1 MPRLW
6 LFVAVLAPSLCPAQ
20 VTGTFSLE
28 KSTFAPGEP
37 VFLTL
42 TLHNEGKDSA
52 EVHAADPYSFC
63 SGYKIHIT
71 RDAAPEPACF
81 QSYGGS
87 CLSGALSLGPGASH
101 TERLLLNYRNS
112 SQGELGAPVSL
123 PGDYTVDATRDIAYA
138 PLGSN
143 SSVYTAPDHSVVHQT
158 FHLKV
163 DDALKL
169 SPTVYAPYIRPRDSK
184 DDQVRRE
191 AARTLATLAPPALEP
206 LLLTFATSKDYVLK
220 QFAPLALANLATKT
234 SLSALAQMLLYTEP
248 GTYEYMTAA
257 EKLGQTHD
265 PAWLPLLLEVA
276 DQHGAM
282 YLSYAAESGGD
293 TAIPA
298 LLVRLRHHNPNTRNA
313 AIYALGRTGSR
324 AVVPLLINLLGLQAN
339 PNEGDGKDTAIS
351 ANVALRQLTHIY
363 AEQGSG
369 GEAIPSWQ
377 SRWQQWWRTSGSSA
391 TIYRPGE
398 CVADAKLP

>member
-1 MPRLW
+1 
-6 LFVAVLAPSLCPAQ
+6 
-20 VTGTFSLE
+20 
-28 KSTFAPGEP
+28 
-37 VFLTL
+37 
-42 TLHNEGKDSA
+42 
-52 EVHAADPYSFC
+52 
-63 SGYKIHIT
+63 
-71 RDAAPEPACF
+71 
-81 QSYGGS
+81 
-87 CLSGALSLGPGASH
+87 
-101 TERLLLNYRNS
+101 
-112 SQGELGAPVSL
+112 
-123 PGDYTVDATRDIAYA
+123 
-138 PLGSN
+138 
-143 SSVYTAPDHSVVHQT
+143 
-158 FHLKV
+158 
-163 DDALKL
+163 
-169 SPTVYAPYIRPRDSK
+169 
-184 DDQVRRE
+184 
-191 AARTLATLAPPALEP
+191 
-206 LLLTFATSKDYVLK
+206 
-220 QFAPLALANLATKT
+220 
-234 SLSALAQMLLYTEP
+234 MLLYTEP

-257 EKLGQTHD
+257 ENLGQTHD

-293 TAIPA
+293 AAIPA

-324 AVVPLLINLLGLQAN
+324 AAVPLLINLLGLQAN
-339 PNEGDGKDTAIS
+339 PNEGDGKDIAIS

>member
-1 MPRLW
+1 MSF
-6 LFVAVLAPSLCPAQ
+6 FVVVLAPSLCPAQ

-52 EVHAADPYSFC
+52 EVHTADPYSFC

-81 QSYGGS
+81 QGSGGS

-101 TERLLLNYRNS
+101 TERLLLNYRNN
-112 SQGELGAPVSL
+112 SQGDLGAPVSL
-123 PGDYTVDATRDIAYA
+123 PGDYTVDASRDIAYV

-163 DDALKL
+163 DNALEL
-169 SPTVYAPYIRPRDSK
+169 SPTVYAPYIRPLDSK

-191 AARTLATLAPPALEP
+191 AARTLATLAPPALER

-220 QFAPLALANLATKT
+220 QFAPLALANFATKT

-257 EKLGQTHD
+257 ENLGQTHD

-293 TAIPA
+293 AAIPA

-324 AVVPLLINLLGLQAN
+324 AAVPLLINLLGLQAN
-339 PNEGDGKDTAIS
+339 PNEGDGKDIAIS

-391 TIYRPGE
+391 TI
-398 CVADAKLP
+398 

>member
-52 EVHAADPYSFC
+52 EVHTADPYSFC

-81 QSYGGS
+81 QGYGGS
-87 CLSGALSLGPGASH
+87 CMSGALSLGPGASH
-101 TERLLLNYRNS
+101 TERLLLNYRNN
-112 SQGELGAPVSL
+112 SQGDLGAPVSL
-123 PGDYTVDATRDIAYA
+123 PGDYTVDASRDIAYA

-143 SSVYTAPDHSVVHQT
+143 SRVYTAPDHSVVHQT

-163 DDALKL
+163 DNALEL
-169 SPTVYAPYIRPRDSK
+169 SPTVYAPYIRPLDSK

-234 SLSALAQMLLYTEP
+234 SLSALAQMLLDTEP

-293 TAIPA
+293 AAIPA

-324 AVVPLLINLLGLQAN
+324 AAVPLLINLLGLQAN
-339 PNEGDGKDTAIS
+339 PNEGDGKNTAIS

-391 TIYRPGE
+391 TFYRPGE

>member
-20 VTGTFSLE
+20 VTATFSLE

-123 PGDYTVDATRDIAYA
+123 PGDYTVDATRDI
-138 PLGSN
+138 
-143 SSVYTAPDHSVVHQT
+143 
-158 FHLKV
+158 
-163 DDALKL
+163 
-169 SPTVYAPYIRPRDSK
+169 
-184 DDQVRRE
+184 
-191 AARTLATLAPPALEP
+191 
-206 LLLTFATSKDYVLK
+206 
-220 QFAPLALANLATKT
+220 
-234 SLSALAQMLLYTEP
+234 
-248 GTYEYMTAA
+248 
-257 EKLGQTHD
+257 
-265 PAWLPLLLEVA
+265 
-276 DQHGAM
+276 
-282 YLSYAAESGGD
+282 
-293 TAIPA
+293 
-298 LLVRLRHHNPNTRNA
+298 
-313 AIYALGRTGSR
+313 
-324 AVVPLLINLLGLQAN
+324 
-339 PNEGDGKDTAIS
+339 
-351 ANVALRQLTHIY
+351 
-363 AEQGSG
+363 
-369 GEAIPSWQ
+369 
-377 SRWQQWWRTSGSSA
+377 
-391 TIYRPGE
+391 
-398 CVADAKLP
+398 

>member
-37 VFLTL
+37 VLLTL

-52 EVHAADPYSFC
+52 EVHTADPYSFC

-81 QSYGGS
+81 QGYGGS
-87 CLSGALSLGPGASH
+87 CMSGALSLGPGASH
-101 TERLLLNYRNS
+101 TERLLLNYRNN
-112 SQGELGAPVSL
+112 SQGDLGAPVSL
-123 PGDYTVDATRDIAYA
+123 PGDYTVDASRDIAYA

-143 SSVYTAPDHSVVHQT
+143 SRVYTAPDHSVVHQT

-163 DDALKL
+163 DNALEL
-169 SPTVYAPYIRPRDSK
+169 SPTVYAPYIRPLDSK

-206 LLLTFATSKDYVLK
+206 LLLTFATSKDYALK

-293 TAIPA
+293 AAIPA

-324 AVVPLLINLLGLQAN
+324 AAVPLLINLLGLQAN

>member
-52 EVHAADPYSFC
+52 EVHTADPYSFC

-81 QSYGGS
+81 QGYGGS
-87 CLSGALSLGPGASH
+87 CMSGALSLGPGASH
-101 TERLLLNYRNS
+101 TERLLLNYRNN
-112 SQGELGAPVSL
+112 SQGDLGAPVSL
-123 PGDYTVDATRDIAYA
+123 PGDYTVDASRDIAYA

-143 SSVYTAPDHSVVHQT
+143 SRVYTAPDHSVVHQT

-163 DDALKL
+163 DNALEL
-169 SPTVYAPYIRPRDSK
+169 SPTVYAPYIRPLDSK

-234 SLSALAQMLLYTEP
+234 SLSALAQMLLDTEP

-293 TAIPA
+293 AAIPA

-324 AVVPLLINLLGLQAN
+324 AAVPLLINLLGLQAN
-339 PNEGDGKDTAIS
+339 PNEGDGKNTAIS

>member
-52 EVHAADPYSFC
+52 EVHTADPYSFC

-81 QSYGGS
+81 QGYGGS
-87 CLSGALSLGPGASH
+87 CMSGALSLGPGASH
-101 TERLLLNYRNS
+101 SERLLLNYRNN
-112 SQGELGAPVSL
+112 SQGDLGAPVSL
-123 PGDYTVDATRDIAYA
+123 PGDYTVDASRDIAYA

-143 SSVYTAPDHSVVHQT
+143 SRVYTAPDHSVVHQT

-163 DDALKL
+163 DNALEL
-169 SPTVYAPYIRPRDSK
+169 SPTVYAPYIRPLDSK

-293 TAIPA
+293 AAIPA

-324 AVVPLLINLLGLQAN
+324 AAVPLLINLLGLQAN

-377 SRWQQWWRTSGSSA
+377 QWWRTSGSSA